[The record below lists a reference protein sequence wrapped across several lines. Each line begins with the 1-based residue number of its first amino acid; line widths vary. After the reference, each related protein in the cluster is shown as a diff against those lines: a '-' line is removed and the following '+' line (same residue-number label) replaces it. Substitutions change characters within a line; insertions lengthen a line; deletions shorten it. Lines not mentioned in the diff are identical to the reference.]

1 MTGRIAPASGLP
13 LPRRGADSGITLIEV
28 LVVLAVIGVA
38 TGATMLGLNATDRST
53 RAEAEAIRLARN
65 LSLGVDE
72 ALISGTPL
80 ALMWDAGGYSFVAW
94 SAADENWGPANG
106 ASLST
111 RHELRAPVAMT
122 LQDAA
127 TPRPVLIAPS
137 GTGPAVAFEF
147 ASTAANTSQSWLVA
161 FDGFSATAQPTASP

>member
-1 MTGRIAPASGLP
+1 MTGRIAPANGLC
-13 LPRRGADSGITLIEV
+13 LPRRGADSGITLIEI

-38 TGATMLGLNATDRST
+38 AGATMLGLNATDRNT

-72 ALISGTPL
+72 ALLNGTPL
-80 ALMWDAGGYSFVAW
+80 ALMWDAGGYSFIAW

-106 ASLST
+106 AGLSA
-111 RHELRAPVAMT
+111 RHDLRVPVAMA

-127 TPRPVLIAPS
+127 ITRPVLIASS
-137 GTGPAVAFEF
+137 GTGPAVVFEF
-147 ASTAANTSQSWLVA
+147 ASTAANSSQSWLVA
-161 FDGFSATAQPTASP
+161 FDGFTATAQPSASP